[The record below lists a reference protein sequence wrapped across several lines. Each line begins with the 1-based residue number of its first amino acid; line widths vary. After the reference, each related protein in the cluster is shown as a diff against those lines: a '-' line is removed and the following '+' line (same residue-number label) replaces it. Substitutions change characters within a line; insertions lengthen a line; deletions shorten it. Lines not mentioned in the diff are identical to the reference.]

1 MISCGFRMARIMIVD
16 DSEAIRNLLK
26 DILLVGKHEVVAE
39 AVNGID
45 AIEKFST
52 IKPDVVLLDV
62 AMPKK
67 DGLTALKE
75 IKKTNQNAKV
85 IMVTVRDEMDMIQDC
100 VAAGASAYII
110 KPFDTEDV
118 LKSISFVLDEN

>member
-16 DSEAIRNLLK
+16 DSESIRNLLK
-26 DILLVGKHEVVAE
+26 DMLLVGKHEVVAE
-39 AVNGID
+39 AVDGID

-52 IKPDVVLLDV
+52 VKPDVVLLDI

-67 DGLTALKE
+67 DGLTTLKE
-75 IKKTNQNAKV
+75 IKKMNLNTKV

-100 VAAGASAYII
+100 IAAGALAYII
-110 KPFDTEDV
+110 KPFDTEEV
-118 LKSISFVLDEN
+118 LKTILFVLE

>member
-39 AVNGID
+39 AVDGID

-52 IKPDVVLLDV
+52 VKPDVVLLDI

-67 DGLTALKE
+67 DGLTTLKE
-75 IKKTNQNAKV
+75 IKKMNLNTKV

-100 VAAGASAYII
+100 IAVGALAYII
-110 KPFDTEDV
+110 KPFTTEEV
-118 LKSISFVLDEN
+118 LKAILFVLE

>member
-16 DSEAIRNLLK
+16 DSESIRNLLK
-26 DILLVGKHEVVAE
+26 DVLLVGKHEVVAE
-39 AVNGID
+39 AVDGID

-52 IKPDVVLLDV
+52 VKPDVVLLDI

-67 DGLTALKE
+67 DGLTTLKE
-75 IKKTNQNAKV
+75 IKKMNLNTKV

-100 VAAGASAYII
+100 IAVGALAYII
-110 KPFDTEDV
+110 KPFTTEEV
-118 LKSISFVLDEN
+118 LKAILFVLE

>member
-16 DSEAIRNLLK
+16 DSESIRKLLK
-26 DILLVGKHEVVAE
+26 DMLSVGKHEVVAE
-39 AVNGID
+39 AVDGID

-52 IKPDVVLLDV
+52 VKPDVVLLDI

-67 DGLTALKE
+67 DGLTTLKE
-75 IKKTNQNAKV
+75 IKKMNLNTKV

-100 VAAGASAYII
+100 IAAGALAYII
-110 KPFDTEDV
+110 KPFDTEEV
-118 LKSISFVLDEN
+118 LKAILFVLE

>member
-1 MISCGFRMARIMIVD
+1 MIVD

-26 DILLVGKHEVVAE
+26 DILMLDKHEVVAE
-39 AVNGID
+39 AVDGID

-52 IKPDVVLLDV
+52 IKPEVILLDV

-75 IKKTNQNAKV
+75 IKKTNLNAKV
-85 IMVTVRDEMDMIQDC
+85 IMITVRDEMEMIQDC
-100 VAAGASAYII
+100 VAAGASAYVI
-110 KPFDTEDV
+110 KPFDTEEV

>member
-1 MISCGFRMARIMIVD
+1 MIVD

-39 AVNGID
+39 AVDGID

-52 IKPDVVLLDV
+52 VKPDVVLLDI

-67 DGLTALKE
+67 DGLTTLKE
-75 IKKTNQNAKV
+75 IKKMNLNTKV

-100 VAAGASAYII
+100 IAAGALAYII
-110 KPFDTEDV
+110 KPFDTEEV
-118 LKSISFVLDEN
+118 LKTILFVLE

>member
-16 DSEAIRNLLK
+16 DSESIRNLLK
-26 DILLVGKHEVVAE
+26 DMLSVGKHEVVAE
-39 AVNGID
+39 AVDGID

-52 IKPDVVLLDV
+52 VKPDVVLLDI

-67 DGLTALKE
+67 DGLTTLKE
-75 IKKTNQNAKV
+75 IKKMNLNTKV

-100 VAAGASAYII
+100 IAAGALAYII
-110 KPFDTEDV
+110 KPFATEEV
-118 LKSISFVLDEN
+118 LKAILFVLE